1 MAAQDHAHRLATED
15 EDGDLSDMLGELRVL
30 LPTAQLLSAFLIAVP
45 FAPGFRTIV
54 LAEKHVFLATFMLS
68 VSSLVLF
75 TAPAVQ
81 HRLIRPLRQRASFKA
96 RASRQMLV
104 CGAVGGCAGVG
115 DAVRA
120 VGGAGAHGG
129 QHRCWRDCAA
139 DCGDVARHPGV
150 LASQP
155 LRLTPWRLR
164 SWLEVTPAWAVRR
177 ALATPPS

>member
-1 MAAQDHAHRLATED
+1 
-15 EDGDLSDMLGELRVL
+15 MLGELRVL

-81 HRLIRPLRQRASFKA
+81 HRLMRPLRQRASFKA

-104 CGAVGGCAGVG
+104 GAALLAAALVLATQFVLSEVLGHTVGNIAAGVI
-115 DAVRA
+115 ALLIAAMWLVIP
-120 VGGAGAHGG
+120 VS
-129 QHRCWRDCAA
+129 WR
-139 DCGDVARHPGV
+139 
-150 LASQP
+150 
-155 LRLTPWRLR
+155 R
-164 SWLEVTPAWAVRR
+164 SHSA
-177 ALATPPS
+177 

>member
-1 MAAQDHAHRLATED
+1 MAAQNHAHQLATED

-81 HRLIRPLRQRASFKA
+81 HRLMRPLRQRASFKA

-104 CGAVGGCAGVG
+104 GAALLAAALVLATQFVLSEVLEHTVGNIAAGVI
-115 DAVRA
+115 ALLIAAMWLVIP
-120 VGGAGAHGG
+120 VS
-129 QHRCWRDCAA
+129 WR
-139 DCGDVARHPGV
+139 
-150 LASQP
+150 
-155 LRLTPWRLR
+155 R
-164 SWLEVTPAWAVRR
+164 SHSA
-177 ALATPPS
+177 